1 MVPQE
6 LVALRELGAN
16 PATEVTRQA
25 RGCLV
30 SYHRDPAAAEVS
42 EHPPTPL
49 HLVSRVVSHAR
60 DPHNDRKCFI
70 PVCCRSTR
78 ARLCARRIVALITAI
93 SRATSTMLG
102 PYSPDRF
109 AGAISGPL
117 ASAPGASRRARPRA
131 HRLRLRNCRRCGGRI
146 RSRAPNFRI
155 LRRLP
160 RGCEL
165 RAGPERGITGPAGFP
180 GWRRNRGSAPTT
192 NRRAAATSRGSTAC
206 SSAATS
212 PARRRGASRS
222 VSPLRRAIPPLIC
235 QEAPRP
241 PRSRRRPGTSHRTR
255 PPLSRGASGGRPPEW
270 RMPCLP
276 SCAEAGGCGHTVCT
290 PRGGDRSKLFPTGG
304 RI

>member
-49 HLVSRVVSHAR
+49 HLVFRVVSHAR

-109 AGAISGPL
+109 AGAISGRSQVLPVRVGEHDRERTAYDSETADGAAGGSGPAPPTSATAPPAARMRT
-117 ASAPGASRRARPRA
+117 AS
-131 HRLRLRNCRRCGGRI
+131 
-146 RSRAPNFRI
+146 
-155 LRRLP
+155 
-160 RGCEL
+160 
-165 RAGPERGITGPAGFP
+165 GPERGITGPAGFP
-180 GWRRNRGSAPTT
+180 GWHRNRGSAPTT

-270 RMPCLP
+270 RMPCRP